1 MKRYC
6 SFILVVVL
14 IFSLAVSASAANG
27 METGRIGTQTA
38 AERVYAEQKADAVE
52 RMMEIRE
59 AYFGNNRTISAEDRS
74 ELEALL
80 GRYYPDSSIEKFLS
94 FVNASTR
101 ANPGDYDSL
110 NLHLPGEIQET
121 TYYCGPA
128 SGYAVLA
135 GRGISV
141 TQSELAQKMG
151 TTTDGTGFYNVSGAL
166 NQYNGVGGNRFYYST
181 MPGYVLTGESM
192 TATEWA
198 IKFTNAAIT
207 TLLGGYG
214 VIYNIHQ
221 YAGNSSFLTGY
232 DEDGDGLG
240 DNRMWHFVA
249 GEGFNSSD
257 PSNRVCYYYDSNI
270 KDNLGDHHM
279 SISFRVMAILCND
292 RGLIY

>member
-101 ANPGDYDSL
+101 ANPGDYD
-110 NLHLPGEIQET
+110 NGDQRFVID
-121 TYYCGPA
+121 
-128 SGYAVLA
+128 SGRFDAP
-135 GRGISV
+135 SV
-141 TQSELAQKMG
+141 TLHKGNLLTWIERVIEPTG
-151 TTTDGTGFYNVSGAL
+151 TITN
-166 NQYNGVGGNRFYYST
+166 
-181 MPGYVLTGESM
+181 SM
-192 TATEWA
+192 H
-198 IKFTNAAIT
+198 
-207 TLLGGYG
+207 YC
-214 VIYNIHQ
+214 
-221 YAGNSSFLTGY
+221 FL
-232 DEDGDGLG
+232 
-240 DNRMWHFVA
+240 
-249 GEGFNSSD
+249 
-257 PSNRVCYYYDSNI
+257 
-270 KDNLGDHHM
+270 K
-279 SISFRVMAILCND
+279 
-292 RGLIY
+292 

>member
-1 MKRYC
+1 MKRYF
-6 SFILVVVL
+6 SVILVVVM
-14 IFSLAVSASAANG
+14 IFSLAVSVSAANG
-27 METGRIGTQTA
+27 RETGRIGTQTA

-59 AYFGNNRTISAEDRS
+59 AYFENNGTISAADRS
-74 ELEALL
+74 ELEGLL

-94 FVNASTR
+94 CVNASTR
-101 ANPGDYDSL
+101 ANPGDYNSL

-121 TYYCGPA
+121 YYYCGPA

-141 TQSELAQKMG
+141 TQSELARKMG
-151 TTTDGTGFYNVSGAL
+151 TTKGGTGFYDVSGAL
-166 NQYNGVGGNRFYYST
+166 NQYSGVGGNRFYYST

-207 TLLGGYG
+207 TLLGEYG

-221 YAGNSSFLTGY
+221 YEGYSSYLTGY
-232 DEDGDGLG
+232 DENGDGLG
-240 DNRMWHFVA
+240 DDEMWHFVA